1 MFARSVGFRMDQG
14 LGVVQIATADRDTL
28 EYISSNRAIKAGALE
43 IVEVSEGGSVNTL
56 IVINRAESMVFLLDG
71 EILHGAKQ
79 NRVVNS
85 SVLLAPRSKTLLPVS
100 CVERGRWGF
109 VSDTFTS
116 AEFTAPQGLR
126 AEKARQVRAS
136 LKQNEGH
143 TADQGQIWDRV
154 SEYHAQQ
161 GIHSR
166 TDSLSDLYAK
176 KEAEFEAFIKGFE
189 AIPEGNGMAVF
200 FGKDLLSI
208 DLFNRVEVYREYFPK
223 ILRGIAAEI
232 FQSNGK
238 RGGVSEAEGSY
249 RTLDFLDH
257 FEGLELEEFPGVG
270 VGREK
275 RFDLPGMTGFEL
287 GFEGRM
293 VHLAALK
300 GERQR
305 RTRQRT
311 V

>member
-1 MFARSVGFRMDQG
+1 MDRG
-14 LGVVQIATADRDTL
+14 LGVVQLATADRDTL
-28 EYISSNRAIKAGALE
+28 EYISSSGAIKAGELE
-43 IVEVSEGGSVNTL
+43 IVEVNEAGSVNTL
-56 IVINRAESMVFLLDG
+56 IVINRAGSLVFLLDG

-109 VSDTFTS
+109 ISSSFTS

-126 AEKARQVRAS
+126 AEKARHVSAS
-136 LKQNEGH
+136 LKLNEGH
-143 TADQGQIWDRV
+143 TADQSRIWDRV
-154 SEYHAQQ
+154 SEYHTQQ
-161 GIHSR
+161 GVHSA
-166 TDSLSDLYAK
+166 TDSLSDLYGK
-176 KEAEFEAFIKGFE
+176 KEAEFEGFIKGFE
-189 AIPEGNGMAVF
+189 AFPEGNGMAVF

-208 DLFNRVEVYREYFPK
+208 DLFNRAEVYREYFPK

-232 FQSNGK
+232 FQSEREGA
-238 RGGVSEAEGSY
+238 GLAEAEGSY
-249 RTLDFLDH
+249 RALDFLDH

-270 VGREK
+270 LGREK

-300 GERQR
+300 GEREK

-311 V
+311 A